1 MSDPRPRP
9 ESREILAVTE
19 ALPAA
24 PTPARP
30 FRVIGTRVAKL
41 DAVEKVTGAVQYLPD
56 LEFPGMVWG
65 KILRTRVPHARILRI
80 DARRA
85 EALPGV
91 LGVVTGRNVEQRP
104 FGYAKDHL
112 ALKPDVVRCIR
123 DEVAAV
129 AAETEEIAAEA
140 CRLIEVEYEE
150 LPAVF
155 DPEAALRPEAP
166 RIHAQFPG
174 NLVNFAY
181 KFTAGDVDRAFRE
194 ADAVVEGTYRLNYV
208 TTACLGT
215 MAAMAQWDPRGH
227 LTMWSTTQIPF
238 LYQRDLAEA
247 LGISGDRI
255 RVIQPP
261 VGGNFGRG
269 LDLYPIDIITALLA
283 RHVHRPVKIVFDRE
297 EEFLASPT
305 REPCVFTLRTAARAD
320 GTLLARDARVL
331 IDNGAYVSWGS
342 TTPYVMMTTL
352 AGFYRCP
359 SIRFDTAIVY
369 TNNVYSGSMRGYGN
383 LESTFAV
390 EAQMDDLA
398 ERLGLDRLEI
408 RRRNANRSGDVTP
421 QGLRITS
428 CAFTE
433 CLEAVAR
440 DVRRP
445 VDRPLRPGWTR
456 GIGYAGMF
464 HVGGGARVY
473 RSDGCGA
480 IVKLDDFGKVTLITG
495 ASEIGQ
501 GSETV
506 LAMIVAEELGIPF
519 GRVEV
524 VNNDTAIKPWDVGV
538 HASRTTFIAGNAAL
552 LAARDVKRQLLAL
565 AASQLDE
572 PAEALDIDD
581 GYVHV
586 VASPQHRIGYERVV
600 RAGHFREG
608 GRILIGQAFYDP
620 PTQMLDKDFRGNVS
634 VTYGFAAQAALVEVE
649 EATGKI
655 EVVRVASAHDVG
667 RALNPV
673 GCEGQ
678 IEGGIHMGLGYCLTE
693 ELRLRDGRVL
703 NPGFLDY
710 KLLTAPDMPEV
721 LITLI
726 ETIDEAGPFGAKGLG
741 EAGTIPISAAVAN
754 AVKDA
759 TGVRVT
765 ELPMTPER
773 VYRALRAARSPAG
786 ST

>member
-1 MSDPRPRP
+1 VSPH
-9 ESREILAVTE
+9 
-19 ALPAA
+19 AA
-24 PTPARP
+24 KS
-30 FRVIGTRVAKL
+30 FKVIGTRVVKL

-56 LEFPGMVWG
+56 MEVPGMVWG
-65 KILRTRVPHARILRI
+65 KILRTPVPHARIKRI
-80 DARRA
+80 DTRRA
-85 EALPGV
+85 EALAGV
-91 LGVVTGRNVEQRP
+91 LGIVTGYNVEQRP

-112 ALKPDVVRCIR
+112 ALKRDVVRCIR

-129 AAETEEIAAEA
+129 AAETEELAAEA

-155 DPEAALRPEAP
+155 DPAAALRPDAP
-166 RIHAQFPG
+166 QIHAQFPG
-174 NLVNFAY
+174 NVVS
-181 KFTAGDVDRAFRE
+181 FTYRFNAGDVDRAFRE
-194 ADAVVEGTYRLNYV
+194 ADVIVEGTYTLQYV

-215 MAAMAQWDPRGH
+215 MAAIASWDPRGN

-269 LDLYPIDIITALLA
+269 LDLYPIDIIAALLA
-283 RHVHRPVKIVFDRE
+283 RHVNRPVKIVFDRD

-305 REPCVFTLRTAARAD
+305 REPCVFTLRTAARVD
-320 GTLLARDARVL
+320 GTLLARDARVI

-359 SIRFDTAIVY
+359 NVRFDTAIVY

-383 LESTFAV
+383 LESTFAI

-398 ERLGLDRLEI
+398 ERLGLDRLAI
-408 RRRNANRSGDVTP
+408 RRLNANRPGEVTP
-421 QGLRITS
+421 QGLRITT
-428 CAFTE
+428 CALWE
-433 CLEAVAR
+433 CFEAAERDIRKPVAQ
-440 DVRRP
+440 P
-445 VDRPLRPGWTR
+445 PRPGWKR

-480 IVKLDDFGKVTLITG
+480 IVKLDDFGKASLITG

-506 LAMIVAEELGIPF
+506 LAMIVAEELGIPL

-524 VNNDTAIKPWDVGV
+524 VNNDTAVKPWDVGV

-565 AASQLDE
+565 ASEQLDE
-572 PAEALDIDD
+572 AVSALDCED
-581 GYVHV
+581 GFVFV
-586 VASPQHRIGYERVV
+586 REAPATRRIAYEKVV

-608 GRILIGQAFYDP
+608 GQILMGQAFYDP

-634 VTYGFAAQAALVEVE
+634 LTYGFAAQAALVEVE

-655 EVVRVASAHDVG
+655 EVLRVASAHDVG

-693 ELRLRDGRVL
+693 ELRLKDGRVL

-710 KLLTAPDMPEV
+710 KLLTAPDMPEILV
-721 LITLI
+721 TLI
-726 ETIDEAGPFGAKGLG
+726 ETVDEAGPFGAKGLG

-759 TGVRVT
+759 VGVRLT
-765 ELPMTPER
+765 ELPLTPER
-773 VYRALRAARSPAG
+773 VYRAIRASISTAG
-786 ST
+786 T

>member
-1 MSDPRPRP
+1 MTRSPGPGSSD
-9 ESREILAVTE
+9 
-19 ALPAA
+19 
-24 PTPARP
+24 RP

-41 DAVEKVTGAVQYLPD
+41 DAVEKVTGAVQYIPD
-56 LEFPGMVWG
+56 IEVPGMVWG
-65 KILRTRVPHARILRI
+65 RILRTRVPHARITRI
-80 DARRA
+80 DTSRA

-91 LGVVTGRNVEQRP
+91 LGVVTGRNVEQRL

-112 ALKPDVVRCIR
+112 ALKGEVVRCIR

-129 AAETEEIAAEA
+129 AAETEEIAAAA
-140 CRLIEVEYEE
+140 CRLIEVDYEE

-155 DPEAALRPEAP
+155 DPEDALRPGAP
-166 RIHAQFPG
+166 RIHPQFAG

-215 MAAMAQWDPRGH
+215 MAAIAQWDPRGS

-238 LYQRDLAEA
+238 LYQKDLAEA

-255 RVIQPP
+255 RVLQPP

-269 LDLYPIDIITALLA
+269 LDLYPIDIIAALLA
-283 RHVHRPVKIVFDRE
+283 RHVGRPVKIVFDRE
-297 EEFLASPT
+297 EEFVASPT
-305 REPCVFTLRTAARAD
+305 REPCAFTLRTAARAD

-359 SIRFDTAIVY
+359 NIRFDTAIVY

-390 EAQMDDLA
+390 EAQMDELA

-408 RRRNANRSGDVTP
+408 RRLNANRPGDVTP

-428 CAFTE
+428 CGFTE
-433 CLEAVAR
+433 CLDAAAR
-440 DVRRP
+440 DIRRP
-445 VDRPLRPGWTR
+445 IDRPPRSGWRR
-456 GIGYAGMF
+456 GVGYAGMF

-506 LAMIVAEELGIPF
+506 LAMIVAEELGVPF

-524 VNNDTAIKPWDVGV
+524 VNSDTAIKPWDVGV

-552 LAARDVKRQLLAL
+552 LAARDVKGQLLRL
-565 AASQLDE
+565 AALQLEE
-572 PAEALDIDD
+572 PAEGLDLED
-581 GYVHV
+581 GDVYVT
-586 VASPQHRIGYERVV
+586 AAPRRRLPYEKVV
-600 RAGHFREG
+600 RAGHFRED

-620 PTQMLDKDFRGNVS
+620 PTQMLDKEFRGNVS

-655 EVVRVASAHDVG
+655 EVLRVASAHDVG

-710 KLLTAPDMPEV
+710 KLLTAPDMPEI

-726 ETIDEAGPFGAKGLG
+726 ETVDEAGPFGAKGLG

-759 TGVRVT
+759 TGVRIT

-773 VYRALRAARSPAG
+773 VYRALQAARRVSNALHAA
-786 ST
+786 T

>member
-1 MSDPRPRP
+1 VS
-9 ESREILAVTE
+9 A
-19 ALPAA
+19 
-24 PTPARP
+24 PARP
-30 FRVIGTRVAKL
+30 FRVIGTRVPKL
-41 DAVEKVTGAVQYLPD
+41 DALEKVTGAVRYLPD
-56 LEFPGMVWG
+56 LEVPGMVWG
-65 KILRTRVPHARILRI
+65 KILRTTEPHARIRRI
-80 DARRA
+80 DTRKA
-85 EALPGV
+85 ETLPGV
-91 LGVVTGRNVEQRP
+91 LGVVTGYNVEQRP
-104 FGYAKDHL
+104 FGYARDHL
-112 ALKPDVVRCIR
+112 ALKRDLVRCIR

-129 AAETEEIAAEA
+129 AAETEAAAAEA
-140 CRLIEVEYEE
+140 CRLIEVEYEP

-155 DPEAALRPEAP
+155 DPVEALRPDAP
-166 RIHAQFPG
+166 QIHAQFPG
-174 NLVNFAY
+174 NLVNFSY
-181 KFTAGDVDRAFRE
+181 RFQAGDVERAFRE
-194 ADAVVEGTYRLNYV
+194 ADAVVEGTYGLQYV

-215 MAAMAQWDPRGH
+215 MAAIASWDPRGH

-238 LYQRDLAEA
+238 LYQRDLADA
-247 LGISGDRI
+247 LGVSGDRI

-269 LDLYPIDIITALLA
+269 LDLYPIDIIAALLA
-283 RHVHRPVKIVFDRE
+283 RHVQRPVKIVFDRE

-305 REPCVFTLRTAARAD
+305 REPCRFTLRTAARAD
-320 GTLLARDARVL
+320 GTLLARDARVV

-359 SIRFDTAIVY
+359 NIRFDTAIVY

-383 LESTFAV
+383 LESTFAI

-398 ERLGLDRLEI
+398 AALGLDRLAI
-408 RRRNANRSGDVTP
+408 RKRNANRPGDVTP
-421 QGLRITS
+421 QGLRITT
-428 CAFTE
+428 CALEE
-433 CLEAVAR
+433 CFDAVAR
-440 DVRRP
+440 DAAKP
-445 VDRPLRPGWTR
+445 LDRPPRPGWKR
-456 GIGYAGMF
+456 GVGYAGMF

-480 IVKLDDFGKVTLITG
+480 IVKLDDFGTVTLITG

-519 GRVEV
+519 GRVVV
-524 VNNDTAIKPWDVGV
+524 VNDDTAVKPWDVGV

-552 LAARDVKRQLLAL
+552 LAARDVKGQLLAV
-565 AASQLDE
+565 AAEQLDE
-572 PAEALDIDD
+572 PPAGLDCDE
-581 GYVHV
+581 GFV
-586 VASPQHRIGYERVV
+586 VVRDAPQRRIAYEKVV

-608 GRILIGQAFYDP
+608 GRILMGQAFYDP

-634 VTYGFAAQAALVEVE
+634 VTYGFAAQAAVVDVE
-649 EATGKI
+649 EATGKV

-693 ELRLRDGRVL
+693 ELKLRDGRVL

-710 KLLTAPDMPEV
+710 KLLTAPDMPEI

-726 ETIDEAGPFGAKGLG
+726 ETVDEAGPFGAKGLG

-759 TGVRVT
+759 VGVRIT
-765 ELPMTPER
+765 ELPLTPER
-773 VYRALRAARSPAG
+773 VYRALRARTP
-786 ST
+786 TP